1 MNNLSIPRLSLVGG
15 GPGDPKLITLK
26 AIEVLEQADIVL
38 FDALVN
44 NDLLDYAEKA
54 QKIFVGKRRGWSS
67 YSQDEINRLIV
78 KMAHSFGHV
87 VRLKG
92 GDPMI
97 FGRAQEE
104 IQYAKEHGLLVE
116 VVPGIS
122 SYSGVAAYNQV
133 PITARGVSQGFWV
146 LTATNEAG
154 QLASDIDIAAQSKS
168 NIIILMGTRK
178 LCAIVERFRKH
189 HGDQYPIAIV
199 QNATLPY
206 EKVVAGE
213 LSNIQTLV
221 QQSKISSPAVIII
234 GEAARY
240 VQSSQGATD
249 LFKEVGLFQ
258 KIS

>member
-1 MNNLSIPRLSLVGG
+1 MNSNKIPRLSLVGG

-44 NDLLDYAEKA
+44 NELLNYAPNA

-67 YSQDEINRLIV
+67 YTQFEINRLIV
-78 KMAHSFGHV
+78 KMANKFGHV

-104 IQYAKEHGLLVE
+104 IAYAENHGLVVD

-122 SYSGVAAYNQV
+122 SYSGIAAYNQV
-133 PITARGVSQGFWV
+133 PITSRGVSQGFWV
-146 LTATNEAG
+146 LTATNERGA
-154 QLASDIDIAAQSKS
+154 LASDIDIAAQSKS

-178 LCAIVERFRKH
+178 LAGIVERFKKH
-189 HGDQYPIAIV
+189 QGLDYPIALI
-199 QNATLPY
+199 QNGTMPN
-206 EKVVAGE
+206 EKVVVST
-213 LSNIQTLV
+213 LSQVEEDVANTQ
-221 QQSKISSPAVIII
+221 ISSPAVIII
-234 GEAARY
+234 GEAARH
-240 VQSSQGATD
+240 VKSAKMMAELGR
-249 LFKEVGLFQ
+249 LEVFQ
-258 KIS
+258 KIG